1 MESGIGTL
9 SQDDLD
15 QLTAG
20 RQLGL
25 DFGIDDDAFS
35 IATLSSPKDYAD
47 ELTLAA
53 AKLAYPRWDAAP
65 VARAK
70 SSALTAI
77 PGYDS
82 SADGVL
88 SRDLEGL
95 LHDGDQRWLTPSAK
109 TVSSLTPEQFKA
121 FWAPL
126 LASGPIEV
134 DVASA
139 RCRRGWTARPRRRRC
154 ASPRMS
160 RAPCCAITTAPTIR
174 RARSLPGRRVRA

>member
-1 MESGIGTL
+1 M
-9 SQDDLD
+9 
-15 QLTAG
+15 
-20 RQLGL
+20 GL

-134 DVASA
+134 DVFGQINPDEAIAAVAKSFGA
-139 RCRRGWTARPRRRRC
+139 LPPRVDSSTAPPPVRF
-154 ASPRMS
+154 PRMS

-174 RARSLPGRRVRA
+174 RARSSPGRPARA